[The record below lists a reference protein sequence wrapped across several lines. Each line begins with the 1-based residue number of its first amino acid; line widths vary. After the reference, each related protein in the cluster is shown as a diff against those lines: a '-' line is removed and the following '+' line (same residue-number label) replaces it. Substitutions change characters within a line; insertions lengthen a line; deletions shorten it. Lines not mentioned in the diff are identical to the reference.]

1 MALSPAPSGAH
12 AADAL
17 QRGDFATARRLFGA
31 IIDAGRSDASVHLGL
46 ALSALGAGDAAA
58 ASAAA
63 DQTLAREPSNLRA
76 TLVKADALEALG
88 QSRAAMTYYSAVAT
102 LAPDPDR
109 FPPAA
114 AMEIRRAM
122 AARDRLNGA
131 FEDHIRGHLSGLGLN
146 PVRDSG
152 RFADSLDMVM
162 GRRQRHE
169 QQPRAYYLPELPA
182 ITFFPRTRFDWIE
195 RLEAATRAIRA
206 EAEAMLADPANFAPY
221 IEAEA
226 ERAAVRP
233 GPVANR
239 NLGKDDWSACY
250 LLKDG
255 ARVEANAARCP
266 ATLAALDGLPLEQVP
281 GRAPF
286 ALFSVLKPGAWI
298 APHHGFLNTRLV
310 VHLPLIVPDGCW
322 FRVGGDVRL
331 WEEGKAW
338 AFDDTIEHEARNQG
352 TGVRTILIFNIWRP
366 DLTDIEKRL
375 ISGLFEAIDS
385 FGASA

>member
-12 AADAL
+12 AAEAL
-17 QRGDFATARRLFGA
+17 QRGDFATARALFQA
-31 IIDAGRSDASVHLGL
+31 IIDAGRGDGSVHLGL

-76 TLVKADALEALG
+76 NLVKADALEALG
-88 QSRAAMTYYSAVAT
+88 QSRAAMIFYTAVAN
-102 LAPDPDR
+102 LAPEPER
-109 FPPAA
+109 YPPAA
-114 AMEIRRAM
+114 AAEIRRAM

-131 FEDHIRGHLSGLGLN
+131 FEDHIRAHLAGLGLD
-146 PVRDSG
+146 PARDSR
-152 RFADSLDMVM
+152 RFADSIDMIM

-182 ITFFPRTRFDWIE
+182 IGFFPRERFDWIE
-195 RLEAATRAIRA
+195 QLEAATPAIRA
-206 EAEAMLADPANFAPY
+206 EAQAMLADPSVFAPY

-233 GPVANR
+233 GAVVNR

-255 ARVEANAARCP
+255 ERVEANAARCP

-331 WEEGKAW
+331 WEEGRAW

-366 DLTDIEKRL
+366 DLSQVERAL
-375 ISGLFEAIDS
+375 VSGLFEAIDR
-385 FGASA
+385 FGAAS

>member
-1 MALSPAPSGAH
+1 
-12 AADAL
+12 
-17 QRGDFATARRLFGA
+17 
-31 IIDAGRSDASVHLGL
+31 
-46 ALSALGAGDAAA
+46 
-58 ASAAA
+58 
-63 DQTLAREPSNLRA
+63 
-76 TLVKADALEALG
+76 
-88 QSRAAMTYYSAVAT
+88 
-102 LAPDPDR
+102 
-109 FPPAA
+109 
-114 AMEIRRAM
+114 
-122 AARDRLNGA
+122 
-131 FEDHIRGHLSGLGLN
+131 
-146 PVRDSG
+146 
-152 RFADSLDMVM
+152 
-162 GRRQRHE
+162 
-169 QQPRAYYLPELPA
+169 
-182 ITFFPRTRFDWIE
+182 
-195 RLEAATRAIRA
+195 
-206 EAEAMLADPANFAPY
+206 MLADPANFAPY